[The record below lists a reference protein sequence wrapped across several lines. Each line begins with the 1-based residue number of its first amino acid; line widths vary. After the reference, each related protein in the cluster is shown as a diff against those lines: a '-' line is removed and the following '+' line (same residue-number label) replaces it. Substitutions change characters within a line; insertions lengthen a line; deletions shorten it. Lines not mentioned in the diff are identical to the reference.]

1 MKVLFLLGF
10 LFSLC
15 SSLFAQKLSTESVDV
30 DKNSTVEIVLVNE
43 AVDDAVAMQFTL
55 ALPKELTVDESSISR
70 GSDIEAHEMEWRRT
84 NDNSFLFVFYNMDNE
99 VLPSG
104 ELLRVP
110 IQVGEQEDSYT
121 CEVRSIRSSNVEN
134 TGSDA
139 GALTFNIN
147 VSDPV
152 GITTTPT
159 DGRADSET
167 LYDLQGRPVQPSQ
180 AAKHTIYILNGKK
193 ILTK

>member
-1 MKVLFLLGF
+1 MKGLFLLGF

-70 GSDIEAHEMEWRRT
+70 GSAVEAHEMEWRRT
-84 NDNSFLFVFYNMDNE
+84 NDNSFLFVFYDMDNA
-99 VLPSG
+99 VLPGG

-134 TGSDA
+134 VGNDA

-152 GITTTPT
+152 GITTPT
-159 DGRADSET
+159 DGQADSET
-167 LYDLQGRPVQPSQ
+167 LYDLQGRPIQPSQ
-180 AAKHTIYILNGKK
+180 AVKRTIYILNGKK
-193 ILTK
+193 IIK